1 MLSHTPPRPN
11 LGLVA
16 VEDTGGTSAAASTRT
31 PPSGRPRPRRI
42 FTRETFTPPNLNSER
57 WLISST
63 SCGTSKMRLS
73 ERSSSRR
80 LSSKAQ
86 PWQLGWMSRGPRAEA
101 PPLRGIFLA
110 QMGSLRAHSS
120 TPTTIDS
127 TSHMIVLTRS
137 ARWRTRLLP
146 AAGAALWGSL
156 CEFLRAWPL
165 PIEVLQCL
173 SFSLPCSA
181 GSLLCGPAS
190 RSVCVARFSF
200 PQKRRRQDTRANRT
214 RHTSSSSTRPHAEH
228 RHTKAHTHQTERFT
242 PGPQFQ
248 KIGLRTQ
255 LRGKRAPETLH
266 SRTRTYYMHSILM
279 SAVTAGATV
288 RPCVSVAMGLNQSEA
303 HRSHRSFEWVASG
316 VCRDGIRREH
326 IA

>member
-1 MLSHTPPRPN
+1 MVVL
-11 LGLVA
+11 
-16 VEDTGGTSAAASTRT
+16 AAEGSSIEMPQVSYERMADVHSS
-31 PPSGRPRPRRI
+31 SGPDQ
-42 FTRETFTPPNLNSER
+42 L
-57 WLISST
+57 T
-63 SCGTSKMRLS
+63 SCGTSKMSLS

-173 SFSLPCSA
+173 SFSLPCS
-181 GSLLCGPAS
+181 
-190 RSVCVARFSF
+190 V
-200 PQKRRRQDTRANRT
+200 
-214 RHTSSSSTRPHAEH
+214 
-228 RHTKAHTHQTERFT
+228 
-242 PGPQFQ
+242 
-248 KIGLRTQ
+248 
-255 LRGKRAPETLH
+255 RG
-266 SRTRTYYMHSILM
+266 
-279 SAVTAGATV
+279 G
-288 RPCVSVAMGLNQSEA
+288 VS
-303 HRSHRSFEWVASG
+303 
-316 VCRDGIRREH
+316 
-326 IA
+326 